1 MFIKLNR
8 SGSRVYAQLA
18 EAFRDEA
25 GNPRNRVIATLGR
38 VDKDDPNINSVLA
51 GLVRATGSSV
61 DLQPPSIDFDASRD
75 FGDLWA
81 LQALWDE
88 IGFGELR
95 RVFGNRRR
103 SFETEQLLR
112 MMVFNRLCD
121 PRSKLGMLQW
131 LQTVS
136 FPKATMQDVAH
147 TQLLRAMDDWV
158 ELESKATDVIARLM
172 RPLIDTDLSVVFYDV
187 TTIEAS
193 GESEVKDD
201 IRAHGR
207 SKRDRI
213 ERQFALGLV
222 QTAEGLPIAYEVFK
236 GNVAEVSTLLPMV
249 ERVLERFDIKR
260 VVLVADRGLLSM
272 DNLEALGKIRLPS
285 DCPLEFVLA
294 VPARRYA
301 EFAPI
306 IETMGAGLEADWV
319 REDRWASGPDRP
331 SLRLVVSHNEEAAR
345 ELTSQRRDRI
355 RTLEEEAQRW
365 ASKLDAQDEGG
376 RSRGRKLSDSGAKAR
391 FFHAVADA
399 HLSSILQVDLK
410 SDLFT
415 WDINQAVLKRYET
428 LDGKLVLLTNVPDLS
443 ADEIVERYK
452 SLADIERG
460 FRVLKSE
467 IEIGPV
473 FHRLPDRIRAHAGIC
488 FLALVLHRVMRMRL
502 RKADAGLSPASSL
515 GVLRQ
520 IQHHRISLN
529 GTRVVRGLS
538 KINDL
543 QSRILRALGV
553 PTPDINSIDRQ
564 LELGL

>member
-1 MFIKLNR
+1 
-8 SGSRVYAQLA
+8 
-18 EAFRDEA
+18 
-25 GNPRNRVIATLGR
+25 
-38 VDKDDPNINSVLA
+38 
-51 GLVRATGSSV
+51 
-61 DLQPPSIDFDASRD
+61 
-75 FGDLWA
+75 
-81 LQALWDE
+81 
-88 IGFGELR
+88 
-95 RVFGNRRR
+95 
-103 SFETEQLLR
+103 

-272 DNLEALGKIRLPS
+272 DNLEALAKIRLPS

-301 EFAPI
+301 EFAPL

-319 REDRWASGPDRP
+319 REDRWPSGPDRP
-331 SLRLVVSHNEEAAR
+331 SLRLVVSHNETAAR

-355 RTLEEEAQRW
+355 RMLEEQAQRW

-410 SDLFT
+410 SDLCSLGIST
-415 WDINQAVLKRYET
+415 RPCSSVTKRST
-428 LDGKLVLLTNVPDLS
+428 ASSCCSPTSPISRPMRSSNATRAWLTSS
-443 ADEIVERYK
+443 ADSAYSRARSRSVPSFIDG
-452 SLADIERG
+452 LIG
-460 FRVLKSE
+460 FV
-467 IEIGPV
+467 
-473 FHRLPDRIRAHAGIC
+473 HT
-488 FLALVLHRVMRMRL
+488 
-502 RKADAGLSPASSL
+502 PASVFS
-515 GVLRQ
+515 
-520 IQHHRISLN
+520 HWC
-529 GTRVVRGLS
+529 
-538 KINDL
+538 
-543 QSRILRALGV
+543 
-553 PTPDINSIDRQ
+553 SIA
-564 LELGL
+564 